1 MIILYLLLL
10 INTKYFFLKNV
21 GNQTLLV
28 IFDFDFIDKKDHPKI
43 CHHLLLLLNTK

>member
-28 IFDFDFIDKKDHPKI
+28 IFDFDFIDKKVHPKI
-43 CHHLLLLLNTK
+43 IYYYF